1 MEFDEASRLIEGL
14 LEDWG
19 PSLARQAYR
28 LTGCREASDDLV
40 QEAFLA
46 LYQELRKGEQIENP
60 RAWTLTVVRHH
71 AAKRLRRMAARG
83 EQLEAGSALDQ
94 VPAREMEP
102 ERGFDELADMLR
114 VLSSREQEVLLL
126 RLDSMKYREIAEC
139 LGIDD
144 SSVATHLARAIRKL
158 QAEVRARMAGQSMG
172 KVNEVPKTLQ

>member
-1 MEFDEASRLIEGL
+1 MEFDEASRLIESL

-46 LYQELRKGEQIENP
+46 LYQELRKGGRIENP

-71 AAKRLRRMAARG
+71 AAKRLRRMAVRG
-83 EQLEAGSALDQ
+83 EQLEAGNVLDRFA
-94 VPAREMEP
+94 ARQQDP
-102 ERGFDELADMLR
+102 ERGFDELAEMLC

-139 LGIDD
+139 LGIDE
-144 SSVATHLARAIRKL
+144 SSVGTHLARAIRKL
-158 QAEVRARMAGQSMG
+158 QAEVKARTAGQNLG
-172 KVNEVPKTLQ
+172 NVDEVPKTLQ

>member
-1 MEFDEASRLIEGL
+1 MEFDEASRLIEAL
-14 LEDWG
+14 IEDWG

-46 LYQELRKGEQIENP
+46 LYQEISKGGRIDNP
-60 RAWTLTVVRHH
+60 RAWTLTVVRNH

-83 EQLEAGSALDQ
+83 EQLEAGAALDRLAA
-94 VPAREMEP
+94 PREDPEP
-102 ERGFDELADMLR
+102 GFDDLAEMLS

-126 RLDSMKYREIAEC
+126 RLDSLKYREIAGC
-139 LGIDD
+139 LGIDE

-158 QAEVRARMAGQSMG
+158 QAEVRARTAGHSTG
-172 KVNEVPKTLQ
+172 KTDEYPKSLQ